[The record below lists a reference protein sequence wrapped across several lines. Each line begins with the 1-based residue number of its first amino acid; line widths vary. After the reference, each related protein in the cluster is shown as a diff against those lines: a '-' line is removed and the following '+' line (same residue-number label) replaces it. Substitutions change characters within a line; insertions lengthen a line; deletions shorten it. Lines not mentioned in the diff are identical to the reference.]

1 MIFTDELKSQLLEM
15 GVLEFL
21 IPLTNSPSG
30 EVQGNA
36 AAAIGNLS
44 SKDNRIANDDY
55 SHFNDVWEKPEGGMH
70 DYLHRFLI
78 SPDGTFQHI
87 AVWTIVQLLESG
99 GAHLSCNSSNL
110 YSVQSRPSV
119 NQQHTQLSESHS
131 FRPRSFSF
139 TSVHTR
145 LLSRHTSLSPFSNS
159 VPRRRGN
166 PRSARNCC
174 PCSSDSGVCRRRRR
188 IRVF

>member
-1 MIFTDELKSQLLEM
+1 MQLLDELKSQLLEM

-55 SHFNDVWEKPEGGMH
+55 SHFNDVWEKPDGGMH

-78 SPDGTFQHI
+78 NPDGTFQHI

-99 GAHLSCNSSNL
+99 GKCSSNRPQL
-110 YSVQSRPSV
+110 YDMS
-119 NQQHTQLSESHS
+119 
-131 FRPRSFSF
+131 
-139 TSVHTR
+139 
-145 LLSRHTSLSPFSNS
+145 
-159 VPRRRGN
+159 
-166 PRSARNCC
+166 
-174 PCSSDSGVCRRRRR
+174 
-188 IRVF
+188 

>member
-1 MIFTDELKSQLLEM
+1 MFFRLRVLRRFLTRLSDELKSQLLEM

-70 DYLHRFLI
+70 DYLYRFLM
-78 SPDGTFQHI
+78 SSDGTFQHI

-99 GAHLSCNSSNL
+99 G
-110 YSVQSRPSV
+110 VQICLV
-119 NQQHTQLSESHS
+119 IFN
-131 FRPRSFSF
+131 
-139 TSVHTR
+139 
-145 LLSRHTSLSPFSNS
+145 
-159 VPRRRGN
+159 G
-166 PRSARNCC
+166 
-174 PCSSDSGVCRRRRR
+174 D
-188 IRVF
+188 